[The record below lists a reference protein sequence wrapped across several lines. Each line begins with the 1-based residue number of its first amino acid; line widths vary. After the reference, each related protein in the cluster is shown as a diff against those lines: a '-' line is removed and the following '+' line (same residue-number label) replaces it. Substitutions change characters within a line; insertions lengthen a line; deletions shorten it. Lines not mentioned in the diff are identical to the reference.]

1 MNFPVRNG
9 AVFLVNSLSYD
20 VSLTGHVKSEHP
32 AGSELEGT
40 GINFRV
46 WLLFNLSHIYLQL
59 GFVLTSS
66 VRSWNDIREHGS

>member
-9 AVFLVNSLSYD
+9 AAFLVNSLSYD
-20 VSLTGHVKSEHP
+20 VSLTGHVKSEHS

-46 WLLFNLSHIYLQL
+46 WLLFNLSNAHLFTTGLCFDFFCKIM
-59 GFVLTSS
+59 
-66 VRSWNDIREHGS
+66 E